1 MAVCHEDSYIPLEL
15 NLNSE
20 LCLSSCTIYVTKA
33 NIAVTLAHFL
43 WFLQN
48 EENGLKEVKI
58 VKSMG
63 MLRALQVF
71 KTLSQTLVHTDG
83 NKLNDQ

>member
-1 MAVCHEDSYIPLEL
+1 MAVCREDSYIPLEL

-20 LCLSSCTIYVTKA
+20 LCLSSCTIYVTNA

-48 EENGLKEVKI
+48 EGNGLKEVKI

-63 MLRALQVF
+63 MLRAAAKQ
-71 KTLSQTLVHTDG
+71 SES
-83 NKLNDQ
+83 